1 MPSESN
7 ARIVA
12 GVDPGLA
19 STGYAVLEFVEGKP
33 KLVEGGIVKTTA
45 DEPLETRLRL
55 IHGALTE
62 VFGEFRPEI
71 VVVEDLYTDYHNVKT
86 AVLMGHARGAV
97 LLAASANGARV
108 VSFAPSRVKKA
119 LTGNGLATK
128 EQMQRM
134 IQATLGLKEIPR
146 PDHVADA
153 IALALCH
160 AGMSGRGGFG
170 A

>member
-1 MPSESN
+1 MSQETSP
-7 ARIVA
+7 RVVA

-19 STGYAVLEFVEGKP
+19 STGYAVLEFTDGKP
-33 KLVEGGIVKTTA
+33 KLLEGGIVRTSA
-45 DEPLETRLRL
+45 DDALEGRLRA
-55 IHGALTE
+55 IHDALSE
-62 VFGEFRPEI
+62 VFSEFRPGT
-71 VVVEDLYTDYHNVKT
+71 VVVEDLYTDYRVVKT

-108 VSFAPSRVKKA
+108 VSYAPSRVKKA
-119 LTGNGLATK
+119 MTGNGLATK

-134 IQATLGLKEIPR
+134 IQAALGLKEVPR

-160 AGMSGRGGFG
+160 ADMSRRI
-170 A
+170 

>member
-1 MPSESN
+1 MIAEPSPWV
-7 ARIVA
+7 VA

-19 STGYAVLEFVEGKP
+19 STGYAVLEFTHGKP
-33 KLVEGGIVKTTA
+33 RLLEGGIVRTSA
-45 DEPLETRLRL
+45 DDALEGRLRS
-55 IHGALTE
+55 IHDALSE
-62 VFGEFRPEI
+62 VFSEFRPGV
-71 VVVEDLYTDYHNVKT
+71 VVVEDLYTDYRVVKT

-108 VSFAPSRVKKA
+108 VSYAPSRVKKA
-119 LTGNGLATK
+119 MTGNGLATK

-134 IQATLGLKEIPR
+134 VQTTLALKDVPR

-160 AGMSGRGGFG
+160 ADMSRRI
-170 A
+170 